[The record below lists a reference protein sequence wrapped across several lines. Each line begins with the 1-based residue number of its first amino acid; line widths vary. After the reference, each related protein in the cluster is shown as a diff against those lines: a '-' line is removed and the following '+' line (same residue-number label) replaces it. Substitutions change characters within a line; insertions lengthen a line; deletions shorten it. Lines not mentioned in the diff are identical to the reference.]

1 MIKSSANVEKKLS
14 RYFYLNKGVFSMLVI
29 ADLGTAISLVVWSFF
44 MKSLADTG
52 IDGNIDKLIS
62 LIYLGIFFL
71 IFFFIVNYFRYYC
84 RRVLL
89 KKINSQL
96 KDDVFNSVLSKDI
109 NSFNATNSAKYISI
123 LNNDI
128 SKIETDYFINIPNM
142 LNNLITCIIATIALF
157 IYSPLIGIVTII
169 SSSITLIIPK
179 LYGDKV
185 SKKQNKYFNYL
196 EIYNSKIKD
205 IFNGFEII
213 KGFNIDNEIKFQH
226 KNHVSN
232 LEGLQSEFR
241 KASYNSYV
249 LQSSLHYIGC
259 IIQLVF
265 SIYLVLI
272 GNVTFGV
279 LLGTMQVSNYVFNP
293 IKSLSEDFL
302 TLKSIKHIKD
312 KVEVII
318 NSSCETEVQECKE
331 EVEVSTPI
339 ELKNL
344 TYTYDG
350 GNIGLKNINFQ
361 FEKGRK
367 YALVG
372 SSGSGKSTLVKLI
385 MKYYNDYDGE
395 ILIGNKSLKH
405 IDKSSLYKYYSII
418 PQKVMLFNDT
428 LKNNISMFQTYSDE
442 DIYNVIR
449 DVNLEH
455 IVKDL
460 PDELNTIVSES
471 GNNFSGGEQQRIS
484 LARSFLKNSEV
495 MLIDE
500 ATSSLDNKNSNQIE
514 ELILQRDNLTAIV
527 VTHKLNENILQKYDC
542 IVLLNDGEIAE
553 YGSFTELMNRKQY
566 FYSLYTLNSLHSYA

>member
-1 MIKSSANVEKKLS
+1 MDKKLS

-29 ADLGTAISLVVWSFF
+29 ADFGTAISLVIWSFF

-52 IDGNIDKLIS
+52 IDGDVKGLFN

-84 RRVLL
+84 RRILL
-89 KKINSQL
+89 KRINTQL

-109 NSFNATNSAKYISI
+109 NSFNSTNSAKYISI

-157 IYSPLIGIVTII
+157 MYSPLIGIVTII

-179 LYGDKV
+179 LYGNKV
-185 SKKQNKYFNYL
+185 SQKQNEYFNYL
-196 EIYNSKIKD
+196 EVYNSKIKD
-205 IFNGFEII
+205 IFHGFEII

-226 KNHVSN
+226 KNHVAN
-232 LEGLQSEFR
+232 LEGLHADFR

-249 LQSSLHYIGC
+249 LQSTLHYIGG

-293 IKSLSEDFL
+293 IKALSEDFL

-318 NSSCETEVQECKE
+318 NSSCETEVSECKE
-331 EVEVSTPI
+331 QIDISTPI

-395 ILIGNKSLKH
+395 ILVGNKSLKH

-428 LKNNISMFQTYSDE
+428 LKNNISMFQNYSDE
-442 DIYNVIR
+442 DINKVIR

-460 PDELNTIVSES
+460 PEELNTIVSES

-484 LARSFLKNSEV
+484 LARSFLKNSDV

-514 ELILQRDNLTAIV
+514 ELILQRDYLTAIV
-527 VTHKLNENILQKYDC
+527 VTHKLNENILKKYDC
-542 IVLLNDGEIAE
+542 IVLLNDGEITE
-553 YGSFTELMNRKQY
+553 YGSFTELMERKEY
-566 FYSLYTLNSLHSYA
+566 FYSLYTLNSLSSYA

>member
-1 MIKSSANVEKKLS
+1 
-14 RYFYLNKGVFSMLVI
+14 
-29 ADLGTAISLVVWSFF
+29 
-44 MKSLADTG
+44 
-52 IDGNIDKLIS
+52 
-62 LIYLGIFFL
+62 
-71 IFFFIVNYFRYYC
+71 
-84 RRVLL
+84 
-89 KKINSQL
+89 
-96 KDDVFNSVLSKDI
+96 
-109 NSFNATNSAKYISI
+109 
-123 LNNDI
+123 
-128 SKIETDYFINIPNM
+128 
-142 LNNLITCIIATIALF
+142 
-157 IYSPLIGIVTII
+157 
-169 SSSITLIIPK
+169 
-179 LYGDKV
+179 
-185 SKKQNKYFNYL
+185 
-196 EIYNSKIKD
+196 
-205 IFNGFEII
+205 
-213 KGFNIDNEIKFQH
+213 
-226 KNHVSN
+226 
-232 LEGLQSEFR
+232 
-241 KASYNSYV
+241 
-249 LQSSLHYIGC
+249 
-259 IIQLVF
+259 
-265 SIYLVLI
+265 
-272 GNVTFGV
+272 
-279 LLGTMQVSNYVFNP
+279 MQVSNYVFNP
-293 IKSLSEDFL
+293 IKALAEDFL

-318 NSSCETEVQECKE
+318 NSSCETEVLECKE

-361 FEKGRK
+361 FEKGKK

-395 ILIGNKSLKH
+395 ILVGNKSLKH

-484 LARSFLKNSEV
+484 LARSFLKNSDV

-527 VTHKLNENILQKYDC
+527 VTHKLNENILKKYDC
-542 IVLLNDGEIAE
+542 IVLLNDGAIAE
-553 YGSFTELMNRKQY
+553 YGSFTELMDRKEY
-566 FYSLYTLNSLHSYA
+566 FYSLYTLNSLHSHA

>member
-1 MIKSSANVEKKLS
+1 MKKKLI

-29 ADLGTAISLVVWSFF
+29 ADLGSAISLVVWSFF
-44 MKSLADTG
+44 MKTLADTG
-52 IDGNIDKLIS
+52 IDGDVDGLFN

-71 IFFFIVNYFRYYC
+71 MFFFIVNYFRYYC

-89 KKINSQL
+89 RKINTQL
-96 KDDVFNSVLSKDI
+96 KDDVFNSILSKDI
-109 NSFNATNSAKYISI
+109 NSFNSTNSAKYISI
-123 LNNDI
+123 LNNEL
-128 SKIETDYFINIPNM
+128 STIERDYFINIPRM

-157 IYSPLIGIVTII
+157 MYSPLIAIVTII

-179 LYGDKV
+179 LYGDRV
-185 SKKQNKYFNYL
+185 SQKQNEYFNYL
-196 EIYNSKIKD
+196 EVYNSKIKD
-205 IFNGFEII
+205 IFHGFEII
-213 KGFNIDNEIKFQH
+213 KGFNIDREIKLQH
-226 KNHVSN
+226 KGHVSN
-232 LEGLQSEFR
+232 LEGLHADFR
-241 KASYNSYV
+241 KASYSSYV

-259 IIQLVF
+259 IAQLVF
-265 SIYLVLI
+265 SIYWVLV

-293 IKSLSEDFL
+293 IKELSEDFL

-318 NSSCETEVQECKE
+318 NSSCESKVLECSE

-350 GNIGLKNINFQ
+350 GNIGLKNLNFQ

-395 ILIGNKSLKH
+395 ILVGNKSLKH

-442 DIYNVIR
+442 DIYNVIK

-460 PDELNTIVSES
+460 PDKLNTIVSES

-484 LARSFLKNSEV
+484 LARSFLKNSDV

-514 ELILQRDNLTAIV
+514 ELILQRDNLTSIV

-542 IVLLNDGEIAE
+542 IVLLNDGEIKE
-553 YGSFTELMNRKQY
+553 YGSFTELMDRKEY